1 MGQLLIPLFWLY
13 IWAMSVKPLHIR
25 QIKLSN
31 YKNYAFSAFAFS
43 ENLNF
48 IVGNNGVGKTN
59 LLDAVYY
66 SCLSKSYL
74 TSTDIMAA
82 NFDSVFFRIES
93 DILLDSDNQLLEIK
107 YLKQEKKEVFL
118 NKTKMEKQ
126 AEFVGKFPCVIITP
140 DDNQLILGSSE
151 QRRKFMDATI
161 AQFSPEYLS
170 NLITYNKLLTQRN
183 ALLKSFYEN
192 RTFDKN
198 LLDVYNEKL
207 IACGRLILT
216 YRKSF
221 LEQFLPL
228 FQRVYRQI
236 FDGQE
241 SVSIT
246 YESDLLNNDYE
257 KVISDSLQQDRNAQR
272 TTKGIHT
279 DDLRFELNGYPVKK
293 TGSQGQQKTFLLSL
307 KLAQYEL
314 LKMQKQ
320 LYPLLLLDDIFD
332 KLDSNRIRKIFE
344 LLNSDHFGQVFIT
357 DTNEAAIRELLE
369 EHGIHEFKI
378 IRLG

>member
-1 MGQLLIPLFWLY
+1 
-13 IWAMSVKPLHIR
+13 MSVKPLHIR

-31 YKNYAFSAFAFS
+31 YKNYTFGMFEFS
-43 ENLNF
+43 ENLNL

-66 SCLSKSYL
+66 TCLTKSYL
-74 TSTDIMAA
+74 TSTDIMAT
-82 NFDSVFFRIES
+82 NFDSAFFRIES
-93 DILLDSDNQLLEIK
+93 SILLDTDNQLLEIK
-107 YLKQEKKEVFL
+107 YLKHEKKEVFL
-118 NKTKMEKQ
+118 NKAKMEKQ

-161 AQFSPEYLS
+161 AQFSPEYLT
-170 NLITYNKLLTQRN
+170 NLISYNKILAQRN

-198 LLDVYNEKL
+198 LLDVYNGQL
-207 IACGRLILT
+207 IACGKLIVV

-228 FQRVYRQI
+228 FQAAYRQI

-241 SVSIT
+241 HVSIT
-246 YESDLLNNDYE
+246 YESDLLENGYE
-257 KVISDSLQQDRNAQR
+257 QVILESLQQDRNAQR

-314 LKMQKQ
+314 LKTQKQ

-332 KLDSNRIRKIFE
+332 KLDSNRIRRIFE
-344 LLNSDHFGQVFIT
+344 LLNSDCFGQVFIT
-357 DTNEAAIRELLE
+357 DTNEAVIMELLE
-369 EHGIHEFKI
+369 EHGIQEFKI

>member
-1 MGQLLIPLFWLY
+1 
-13 IWAMSVKPLHIR
+13 MSVKPLYIL

-31 YKNYAFSAFAFS
+31 YKNYTFGSFEFC
-43 ENLNF
+43 EKLNF

-66 SCLSKSYL
+66 TCLTKSYL
-74 TSTDIMAA
+74 TSTDIMAT
-82 NFDSVFFRIES
+82 NFESTFFRIES
-93 DILLDSDNQLLEIK
+93 NLLLDSDNQLLEIK
-107 YLKQEKKEVFL
+107 YIKQEKKDVYL
-118 NKTKMEKQ
+118 NKAKIEKQ

-170 NLITYNKLLTQRN
+170 NLIIYNKILLQRN

-207 IACGRLILT
+207 IACGKLIVT

-228 FQRVYRQI
+228 FQMVYKQI

-257 KVISDSLQQDRNAQR
+257 KVVSESLQHDRSAQR

-314 LKMQKQ
+314 LKAQKQ

-332 KLDSNRIRKIFE
+332 KLDSHRIRKIFK
-344 LLNSDHFGQVFIT
+344 LLNGGHFGQVFIT
-357 DTNEAAIRELLE
+357 DTNETAIRELLE
-369 EHGIHEFKI
+369 EHGIQKFKI

>member
-1 MGQLLIPLFWLY
+1 MLIPLFWLY
-13 IWAMSVKPLHIR
+13 IWEMSVKPLHIS

-31 YKNYAFSAFAFS
+31 YKNYTFGTFEFS

-59 LLDAVYY
+59 LLDAIYY
-66 SCLSKSYL
+66 TCLTKSYL
-74 TSTDIMAA
+74 TSTDIMAT
-82 NFDSVFFRIES
+82 NFDSAFFRIES
-93 DILLDSDNQLLEIK
+93 SILLDSDNQLLEIK

-118 NKTKMEKQ
+118 NKYKMEKQ

-140 DDNQLILGSSE
+140 DDNQLILGNSE

-161 AQFSPEYLS
+161 AQFSSEYLS
-170 NLITYNKLLTQRN
+170 NLITYNKILVQRN

-198 LLDVYNEKL
+198 LLEVYNEKL
-207 IACGRLILT
+207 IGCGKLIFE

-221 LEQFLPL
+221 LAQFLPI
-228 FQRVYRQI
+228 FQLAYKQI

-241 SVSIT
+241 HVSIT
-246 YESDLLNNDYE
+246 YESDLLNNEYE
-257 KVISDSLQQDRNAQR
+257 SVISESLQHDRNAQR

-314 LKMQKQ
+314 LKTQKQ

-332 KLDSNRIRKIFE
+332 KLDSNRIRRIFE
-344 LLNSDHFGQVFIT
+344 LLHSNHFGQVFIT
-357 DTNEAAIRELLE
+357 DTNEVAIKALLE
-369 EHGIHEFKI
+369 EHGIQEFKI

>member
-1 MGQLLIPLFWLY
+1 M
-13 IWAMSVKPLHIR
+13 
-25 QIKLSN
+25 
-31 YKNYAFSAFAFS
+31 
-43 ENLNF
+43 
-48 IVGNNGVGKTN
+48 GNNGVGKTN